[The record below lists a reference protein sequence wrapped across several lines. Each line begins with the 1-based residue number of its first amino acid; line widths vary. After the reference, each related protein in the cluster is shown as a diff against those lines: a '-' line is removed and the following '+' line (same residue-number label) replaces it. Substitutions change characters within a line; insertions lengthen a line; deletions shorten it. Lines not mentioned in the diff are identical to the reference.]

1 MIAESLII
9 SILNLKHVLLVLI
22 VKNLLL
28 QAWLVGCLLS
38 QILAKLSME
47 EKGIFLFNPAT
58 DYYIVWH
65 KILMAQETMYQ
76 YKIIFLFITTE
87 YPWPVDK
94 S

>member
-1 MIAESLII
+1 
-9 SILNLKHVLLVLI
+9 
-22 VKNLLL
+22 
-28 QAWLVGCLLS
+28 
-38 QILAKLSME
+38 ME
-47 EKGIFLFNPAT
+47 EKGIFLFNQAT

-76 YKIIFLFITTE
+76 YTIIFLFITTE